1 MLRRCLTA
9 ALQLVLTLVLTVL
22 AAGLL
27 QWFFGATPAEAFLD
41 QGPRLIFTFMD
52 VGLIAWLLLLV
63 VGAAR
68 GRGLGFGMLGT
79 VLAALVAAALNL
91 VVVVVVAVVQG
102 GADILYIALGVE
114 AGIIFIVAALITA
127 LVVQR
132 VAGER
137 APAA

>member
-1 MLRRCLTA
+1 MLRRSLTA
-9 ALQLVLTLVLTVL
+9 ALQLVLTLVLAVL

-27 QWFFGATPAEAFLD
+27 QWFFGAAPAEAFLD

-63 VGAAR
+63 IGAAR

-79 VLAALVAAALNL
+79 ILAALVAAVLNL
-91 VVVVVVAVVQG
+91 VVVTVVAVIQG

-127 LVVQR
+127 LVVQW

>member
-1 MLRRCLTA
+1 MPHRFLIA
-9 ALQLVLTLVLTVL
+9 ALQLALTLGLAIL

-27 QWFFGATPAEAFLD
+27 EWFFGAAPAEAFLD

-52 VGLIAWLLLLV
+52 IGLIAWLLLLI

-79 VLAALVAAALNL
+79 ILAALVAAALNL
-91 VVVVVVAVVQG
+91 VVVLVLAVIQG
-102 GADILYIALGVE
+102 GADILYIAFGVE
-114 AGIIFIVAALITA
+114 AGIIFVLAALIVA

-132 VAGER
+132 LVGR
-137 APAA
+137 GVPTP